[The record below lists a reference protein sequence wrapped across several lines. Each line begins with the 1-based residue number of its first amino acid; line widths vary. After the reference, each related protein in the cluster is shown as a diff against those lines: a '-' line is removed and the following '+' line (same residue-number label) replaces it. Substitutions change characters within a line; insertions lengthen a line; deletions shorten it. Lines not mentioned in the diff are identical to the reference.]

1 MISKSDVDNLA
12 RLARIDISEEENVRL
27 QKDLESILGYVSELT
42 AAAGDVSPQGKDE
55 LVNAMRSDDIAH
67 EPGAFSDEIL
77 AAAPKSEDGYVVVR
91 QIIER

>member
-1 MISKSDVDNLA
+1 MISKADVDNLA
-12 RLARIDISEEENVRL
+12 RLARIDISEDENVRL

-42 AAAGDVSPQGKDE
+42 AAAGDVPAVTKDE
-55 LVNAMRSDDIAH
+55 LANVMRPDDLAH
-67 EPGAFSDEIL
+67 EPGAFTNAIL